1 MSLIFM
7 VKLMYSQ
14 YILIEIELG
23 SVINL
28 KASIVIAVM
37 EAGVALSIDIVVSTF
52 TIVAT
57 IAI

>member
-1 MSLIFM
+1 M